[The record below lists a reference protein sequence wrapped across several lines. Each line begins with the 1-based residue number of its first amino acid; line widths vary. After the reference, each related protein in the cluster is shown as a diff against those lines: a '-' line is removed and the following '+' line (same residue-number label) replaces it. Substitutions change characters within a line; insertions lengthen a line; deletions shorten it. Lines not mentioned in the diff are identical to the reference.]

1 MLLKRRIAVFA
12 SSLLMMG
19 CSMQRCSSKKDVPPE
34 DQLHAYISRAVDIT
48 RPEQRQE
55 LVDLTTGSLR
65 AALINATDDSFKRAY
80 IEKRY
85 DFKNFE
91 ISERKEIEPGKRVEI
106 IFKLVYKSWNAGESP
121 DRIPLTSTSNRATLD
136 YDHGQWA
143 LSNVESLNTAMDWE
157 VGLPMGDVSTS
168 GVSPDDA
175 PKEVDS
181 SRDVNEEETQQ
192 NVPLENP

>member
-1 MLLKRRIAVFA
+1 MTSPDQSSGKNWSTSQPVLLELR
-12 SSLLMMG
+12 SST
-19 CSMQRCSSKKDVPPE
+19 QQTTHSS
-34 DQLHAYISRAVDIT
+34 
-48 RPEQRQE
+48 E
-55 LVDLTTGSLR
+55 LTS
-65 AALINATDDSFKRAY
+65 K
-80 IEKRY
+80 KRY

-157 VGLPMGDVSTS
+157 VGLPMGDVSTN